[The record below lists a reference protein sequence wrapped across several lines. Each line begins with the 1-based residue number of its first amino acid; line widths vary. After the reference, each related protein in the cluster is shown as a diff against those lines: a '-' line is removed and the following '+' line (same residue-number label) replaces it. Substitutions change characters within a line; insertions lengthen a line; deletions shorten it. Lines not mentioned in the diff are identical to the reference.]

1 MAGRKAAS
9 RKSIEAPSVTTESS
23 ARRAKAVRS
32 QIVSGSL
39 VLLLG
44 SGLVSVTNLFY
55 NLAIARMLGPA
66 GFAHASV
73 VNTLLLLMSAITL
86 SFQIVCAKLVAR
98 QDTPEHK
105 AAVYLGLHRRAWRFG
120 ILIGAFLVLMRGP
133 LSSYLNLPN
142 PLLITMLGAGT
153 AFYIPLGARRGCIQ
167 GTCDFSTLAW
177 NFIIEG
183 LVRLAGAVLL
193 ISIGLGVNGAVMA
206 GMAAV
211 IVAYFFAVPS
221 KGLQFGEGVVVPASF
236 REGLQAIVFFVGQVI
251 INNSDIVLV
260 KHYFPAQDAGIY
272 AAIALVGRV
281 INMCAWSVVSSM
293 FPLSAA
299 NTSTGRHDRQVL
311 LTSLGMV
318 LLVVV
323 TAVLG
328 LSLVPD
334 FIWKSAFG
342 AQFEIA
348 SYSDMPSLLVLYA
361 ISTGIYSLASVVIV
375 YEMSRRIANTGW
387 IQLAFS
393 IALFL
398 GILFFHA
405 NLLQVIHVQLT
416 LMLLL
421 LLLVAAP
428 MLYSTHTSAQRIPET
443 YRHLGKLTSLRE
455 QEVIAEF
462 LQSELHHPEFDSY
475 RGKLGTLV
483 SDPDLD
489 NPAENYLRRELL
501 FLRRGAMWR
510 ELPRDTR
517 WFEVRLSQDDLQRV
531 RVFPR
536 AHWRKF
542 ARGDFY
548 LDSIVE
554 TIRGMSAT
562 SPTKD
567 WFLRKLH
574 LLGGEIRKGLANPTI
589 ILIGLDE
596 ASPLTILD
604 GNHRIAA
611 AMLVTPESVHEEFR
625 FICGFSSRMNRCC
638 WYQTSLTTLI
648 RYAGNLVRHVQLN
661 PGAQLNRLLQ
671 SKP

>member
-1 MAGRKAAS
+1 MRANPSAS
-9 RKSIEAPSVTTESS
+9 G
-23 ARRAKAVRS
+23 ARALRS

-39 VLLLG
+39 ILLLG
-44 SGLVSVTNLFY
+44 SGLVSITNLFY

-66 GFAHASV
+66 GFAHASA

-98 QDTPEHK
+98 QETPDRK
-105 AAVYLGLHRRAWRFG
+105 AAVYVRLHRRAWRFG
-120 ILIGAFLVLMRGP
+120 MVIGAFLILLRRP
-133 LSSYLNLPN
+133 LSSYLNLPD
-142 PLLITMLGAGT
+142 PLLITMLGIGT

-167 GTCDFSTLAW
+167 GTCDFVTLAW

-183 LVRLAGAVLL
+183 MARLAGAVLL
-193 ISIGLGVNGAVMA
+193 ISFGLGVNGAVLA
-206 GMAAV
+206 GISAV
-211 IVAYFFAVPS
+211 IVAYFLAVPAR
-221 KGLQFGEGVVVPASF
+221 GLQLGADVVIPASF
-236 REGLQAIVFFVGQVI
+236 REGMQAIVFFIGQVI

-260 KHYFPAQDAGIY
+260 KHFFPAQDAGIY

-299 NTSTGRHDRQVL
+299 VTSSERHDRQL
-311 LTSLGMV
+311 LQTSLGLV
-318 LLVVV
+318 LLLVVA
-323 TAVLG
+323 AVLG

-348 SYSDMPSLLVLYA
+348 AYSDMSSLLVLYA

-393 IALFL
+393 LALIV
-398 GILFFHA
+398 GIFFFHSD
-405 NLLQVIHVQLT
+405 LMQVIHVQLT
-416 LMLLL
+416 LMVLLL
-421 LLLVAAP
+421 LGVAVVMYAIHP
-428 MLYSTHTSAQRIPET
+428 GTQKVPLAYG
-443 YRHLGKLTSLRE
+443 HLAKITSLRE

-462 LQSELHHPEFDSY
+462 LRSELHHPEFDTY
-475 RGKLGTLV
+475 RARLGRLV
-483 SDPDLD
+483 SNPDLD
-489 NPAENYLRRELL
+489 NPAENSLRRELL

-510 ELPRDTR
+510 ELPGDTR

-542 ARGDFY
+542 ARGNFY

-554 TIRGMSAT
+554 TIRGMSAS
-562 SPTKD
+562 SPARN

-574 LLGGEIRKGLANPTI
+574 LLGGEIRQGLANPTI

-596 ASPLTILD
+596 TSPLTILD

-611 AMLVTPESVHEEFR
+611 AMLVAPDTVHEEFR
-625 FICGFSSRMNRCC
+625 FICGFSPRMNHCC
-638 WYQTSLTTLI
+638 WYETSLTTLI
-648 RYAGNLVRHVQLN
+648 RYAGNLVRHMQLN
-661 PGAQLNRLLQ
+661 PAAQLNRLLQ
-671 SKP
+671 SRP